1 METKEELLPNKCSY
15 VFKSDS
21 SKVCNKP
28 CMNSMCQYHTKISY
42 NFKMIEE
49 TEMILMAIA
58 VKGDLDLHLYTMP
71 KLRAF
76 AKFNKIKGF
85 SKLKKQDLLTL
96 IQQSLS

>member
-1 METKEELLPNKCSY
+1 METKEDLLPNKCSY

-49 TEMILMAIA
+49 IEMRLMEKY
-58 VKGDLDLHLYTMP
+58 VPEYDLDLHSYTVAN
-71 KLRAF
+71 LRSF
-76 AKFNKIKGF
+76 AKYKKIKGY
-85 SKLKKQDLLTL
+85 STLEKKDLVIL
-96 IQQSLS
+96 IQKYI